1 MRSPRLL
8 QHSVKS
14 MAAPR
19 FAVVLVV
26 TLWAPFL
33 GGCSIRT
40 LAINS
45 LADALAESGSV
56 YASDPDPELVG
67 DALPFALKTF
77 ESLLQSS
84 PDNRGLLLTTCSGF
98 TQYAFAFVEAQA
110 GRLEFSDYPES
121 RRLGERSLELY
132 LRARDYCL
140 RGLEVDHPGIGSRL
154 VQTPEDAVLELDR
167 DDIDLTYWTAAA
179 WGSAVSA
186 GVHRLE
192 IVADLP
198 AVQALFD
205 RALAIDETYSDGAL
219 HEALISLEALP
230 EAMGGSPQAAERHY
244 RRALELSG
252 GRSAGPHVTY
262 ASSVLV
268 PAQDRAA
275 FRRALE
281 EALAVDPDAT
291 ADLRL
296 ANHIAQA
303 RARFLLD
310 HADDLFL
317 EPLED
322 PGESLSTADDGS

>member
-1 MRSPRLL
+1 
-8 QHSVKS
+8 
-14 MAAPR
+14 MAGSRWA
-19 FAVVLVV
+19 AVLVAM
-26 TLWAPFL
+26 LCAFGL
-33 GGCSIRT
+33 AGCSIRT

-98 TQYAFAFVEAQA
+98 TQYAYAFVGAQA

-121 RRLGERSLELY
+121 RRLGERALELY

-140 RGLEVDHPGIGSRL
+140 RGLEVDHPGIGARL
-154 VQTPEDAVLELDR
+154 VREPEDAALELDR
-167 DDIDLTYWTAAA
+167 GDIDLMYWTAAA

-186 GVHRLE
+186 GVHRME
-192 IVADLP
+192 VVADLP
-198 AVQALFD
+198 AVRALFD
-205 RALAIDETYSDGAL
+205 RALVIDEAYSDGAL

-230 EAMGGSPQAAERHY
+230 KAMGGSPLAAERHY

-252 GRSAGPHVTY
+252 GRSAGPHVTF
-262 ASSVLV
+262 ASNVLV

-281 EALAVDPDAT
+281 EALAVDPNAT
-291 ADLRL
+291 AELRL
-296 ANHIAQA
+296 ANHIAQS

-317 EPLED
+317 EPLEN
-322 PGESLSTADDGS
+322 PEESLSSGDDRP

>member
-1 MRSPRLL
+1 MSSLQVRPQRAKSTAGARSAALFIALL
-8 QHSVKS
+8 C
-14 MAAPR
+14 ATGTA
-19 FAVVLVV
+19 
-26 TLWAPFL
+26 
-33 GGCSIRT
+33 GCSIRT

-56 YASDPDPELVG
+56 YASDPDPELVR

-77 ESLLQSS
+77 ESLLEGT
-84 PDNRGLLLTTCSGF
+84 PENRGLLLATCSGF
-98 TQYAFAFVEAQA
+98 TQYAYAFVEAQA
-110 GRLEFSDYPES
+110 DRLEFSDYRES
-121 RRLGERSLELY
+121 RRLGERALELY

-140 RGLEVDHPGIGSRL
+140 RGLEVDHPGIGARL
-154 VQTPEDAVLELDR
+154 VEAPEDATLELGA
-167 DDIDLTYWTAAA
+167 DDIDLMYWTAAA

-205 RALAIDETYSDGAL
+205 RALVVDESYSDGAL

-230 EAMGGSPQAAERHY
+230 EAMGGSRQEAERHY

-262 ASSVLV
+262 AASVLV
-268 PAQDRAA
+268 PAQERAA

-281 EALAVDPDAT
+281 EALDVDADAT
-291 ADLRL
+291 AELRL
-296 ANHIAQA
+296 ANHIAHS

-317 EPLED
+317 EPLEEAD
-322 PGESLSTADDGS
+322 PSSSTDGGP